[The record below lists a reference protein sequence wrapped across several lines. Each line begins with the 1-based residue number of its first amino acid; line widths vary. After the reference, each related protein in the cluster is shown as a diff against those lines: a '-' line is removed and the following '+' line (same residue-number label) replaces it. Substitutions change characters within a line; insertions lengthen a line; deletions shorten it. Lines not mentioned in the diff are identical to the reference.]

1 MNHDYEISQNREI
14 SWLKFNERVLHE
26 ALDNDTPLLEKV
38 TFIRIFQSN
47 LDEFNM
53 VRVGSLLDLSLVK
66 DAGID
71 NKTGMTPKEQLD
83 LIFNHMHGL
92 YAEKDRVFDIVNRE
106 MNRNGI
112 SNLGYDQLTK
122 PQYKAL
128 DKYFIDFIEPILSP
142 QILDKTHPFPFL
154 ENKMEYLI
162 VEIDADKE
170 KFGILPLSTAL
181 PKIVKLPSDAGI
193 KFIRTSLIIREY
205 AERCFHGYKLKNKAI
220 IRVTRNA
227 DLSADD
233 EVMDDDLD
241 YTTHMKKILKKRK
254 RLHPVRVETGIDTAN
269 SIVEMVCK
277 NLGVSQNQVYFTRSP
292 LSMDFMDEVKPL
304 LDGSFVKEHSY
315 DPYMPQIP
323 KTIGNVHNI
332 DRYIRSGNDVLLSF
346 PYDSMDP
353 FLELLDRASEDP
365 DAISIKITIYRLAKN
380 SRLVDILCKA
390 ADSGKAVTC
399 YMELR
404 ARFDEE
410 NNMGYSQ
417 HLYDSGCNVVFG
429 IAGYKIHS
437 KVCQITYKGKN
448 GWEYV
453 TQIGT
458 GNYNETTAKLYT
470 DFSLMTA
477 DNEIGEDCSD
487 FFNNLSIGNIA
498 GEYKRILQSPTSLKQ
513 KLLKMINEEIKKK
526 EEGFLFFKMNSLT
539 DRDFIDKLC
548 EASKAGVTVK
558 MIIRGI
564 CCLIPGIPGK
574 TENIEIHS
582 IVGRFLE
589 HPRVYILGKEREK
602 VYIGSADLMTR
613 NTERRVE
620 VLCPVLDPGLRQ
632 RICDYMQVQFDDKV
646 KGRKI
651 NNLGSMER
659 IPFDGDSEP
668 IVAQKYFMETAVRKA
683 ESGNSS
689 RWQKGNTGKGNVFSR
704 IINVFRKTR

>member
-1 MNHDYEISQNREI
+1 MSHDYGFTQNREI
-14 SWLKFNERVLHE
+14 SWMKFNERVLHE

-38 TFIRIFQSN
+38 AFLKIFQSN

-53 VRVGSLLDLSLVK
+53 VRVGSLHDLSLVK

-71 NKTGMTPKEQLD
+71 NKTGMTPKEQLE
-83 LIFNHMHGL
+83 LIFDHMHGL

-112 SNLGYDQLTK
+112 SNLSFNQLTK
-122 PQYKAL
+122 QQYKAL
-128 DKYFIDFIEPILSP
+128 DKYFVDFIEPILSP
-142 QILDKTHPFPFL
+142 QIVDKTHPFPFL

-162 VEIDADKE
+162 VQIDADKDQ
-170 KFGILPLSTAL
+170 FGIMPLTTAL
-181 PKIVKLPSDAGI
+181 PKIVKLPSDLGI

-205 AERCFHGYKLKNKAI
+205 AERCFQGYKLKNKAI

-233 EVMDDDLD
+233 EIIDDDLD

-254 RLHPVRVETGIDTAN
+254 RLHPVRVETGVDTAN
-269 SIVEMVCK
+269 AIVEMVCK
-277 NLGVSQNQVYFTRSP
+277 NLGVSQKQVYFTRSP

-304 LDGSFVKEHSY
+304 LDESFVKTHTY

-323 KTIGNVHNI
+323 KSIGNIHDI
-332 DRYIRSGNDVLLSF
+332 DRYVRSGNDVLLSF

-365 DAISIKITIYRLAKN
+365 DAVSIKITIYRLAKN

-390 ADSGKAVTC
+390 ADRGKTVTC

-417 HLYDSGCNVVFG
+417 RLYDAGCNVVFG

-448 GWEYV
+448 GWDYV

-470 DFSLMTA
+470 DFSLITS
-477 DNEIGEDCSD
+477 NTEIGDDCSD

-513 KLLKMINEEIKKK
+513 KLMKMIDEEIEKK
-526 EEGFLFFKMNSLT
+526 EDGFLFFKMNSLT

-548 EASKAGVTVK
+548 EASKSGVKVK

-564 CCLIPGIPGK
+564 CCLIPGIEGR
-574 TENIEIHS
+574 TDNIEIHS

-589 HPRVYILGKEREK
+589 HPRVYVIGKEMEN

-620 VLCPVLDPGLRQ
+620 VLCPVLDPALRE
-632 RICDYMQVQFDDKV
+632 RICNYLQVQFDDKV

-651 NNLGSMER
+651 NNLGSMES

-668 IVAQKYFMETAVRKA
+668 VVAQKYFMESAM
-683 ESGNSS
+683 
-689 RWQKGNTGKGNVFSR
+689 KGSASASLSNMADGKGNFN
-704 IINVFRKTR
+704 IFKKIFELFRTS